1 MTSHNERNHN
11 QSISLINWQ
20 THRIVKDLRL
30 IESEQCISAQSE
42 LIALNL
48 RESHLD
54 SLASSL
60 FKAEFFFLTT

>member
-1 MTSHNERNHN
+1 MTSHNERNHSR
-11 QSISLINWQ
+11 SISLINWQ

-30 IESEQCISAQSE
+30 IESEQCILAQSE

-48 RESHLD
+48 SENHLD

-60 FKAEFFFLTT
+60 FKAEFLFF